1 MMIRPVQRKELEDAA
16 NIFKALSDTA
26 RLQTLIVLAQGERNV
41 GQIAEI
47 EQDKIG
53 TVSAR
58 LKLLLHA
65 RLVKRRK
72 DGKTVIYSIADDHVL
87 MLIENAIEHACEQH

>member
-1 MMIRPVQRKELEDAA
+1 MQQPVGRKELEDTAA
-16 NIFKALSDTA
+16 IFKALSDPA
-26 RLQTLIVLAQGERNV
+26 RLQTLIVLAEGERNV
-41 GQIAEI
+41 GQIADI

-65 RLVKRRK
+65 RLVRRRK
-72 DGKTVIYSIADDHVL
+72 DGKNVIYSISDDHVL
-87 MLIENAIEHACEQH
+87 KLIENAIEHACEQH

>member
-1 MMIRPVQRKELEDAA
+1 MLRTIDRKQLEDASA
-16 NIFKALSDTA
+16 IFKALSDPA
-26 RLQTLIVLAQGERNV
+26 RLKTLMILAEGERNV
-41 GQIAEI
+41 GQIADI

-58 LKLLLHA
+58 LKSLLHA

-72 DGKTVIYSIADDHVL
+72 DGKTVIYSISDDHVFQ
-87 MLIENAIEHACEQH
+87 LIGNAIEHACEHHE

>member
-1 MMIRPVQRKELEDAA
+1 MVRPVQRKELEDAA
-16 NIFKALSDTA
+16 NIFKALSDSA

-65 RLVKRRK
+65 RLVERRK

-87 MLIENAIEHACEQH
+87 KLIENAIEHACEQH